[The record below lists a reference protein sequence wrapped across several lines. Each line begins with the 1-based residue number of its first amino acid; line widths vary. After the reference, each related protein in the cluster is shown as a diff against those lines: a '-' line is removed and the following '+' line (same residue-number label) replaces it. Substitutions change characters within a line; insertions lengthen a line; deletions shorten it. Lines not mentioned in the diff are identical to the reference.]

1 MRVDLQSTAIAAMRH
16 SQFRKTEDGSVD
28 ICFYDWRYYDSSN
41 SDDINFP
48 PLSGISYHHSPINL
62 CTTGW
67 ARTTD
72 TWFWRPVLYQLSYRR
87 VYWGR
92 YRNWTYVDSF
102 ADYRLN
108 HSTNRP
114 YYVSPTGI
122 EPMTPSLKVKCSKP
136 AELRRPIVVTVG
148 FEPTTASV
156 SEKNSTAEL
165 RDNKLTTRV
174 RCSLTPFALP
184 RG

>member
-1 MRVDLQSTAIAAMRH
+1 M
-16 SQFRKTEDGSVD
+16 SVFSLHYPRRSLGLANYPIPQPHVTTD
-28 ICFYDWRYYDSSN
+28 IRYDSHFSN
-41 SDDINFP
+41 FLGKQKMVRWTSVFTIGITLTVKTP
-48 PLSGISYHHSPINL
+48 PQLRTTDTLTLCTSPINL

-67 ARTTD
+67 VRTTD

-114 YYVSPTGI
+114 
-122 EPMTPSLKVKCSKP
+122 CSVP
-136 AELRRPIVVTVG
+136 
-148 FEPTTASV
+148 
-156 SEKNSTAEL
+156 
-165 RDNKLTTRV
+165 DRV
-174 RCSLTPFALP
+174 RTCDSFIKSEVL
-184 RG
+184 

>member
-87 VYWGR
+87 VWWFLKDSNPHYLVRSKACYPLHQRTNCYPPGIR
-92 YRNWTYVDSF
+92 TPIKWTK
-102 ADYRLN
+102 
-108 HSTNRP
+108 T
-114 YYVSPTGI
+114 T
-122 EPMTPSLKVKCSKP
+122 CP
-136 AELRRPIVVTVG
+136 AVRREGNLVGNVG
-148 FEPTTASV
+148 FEPTT
-156 SEKNSTAEL
+156 
-165 RDNKLTTRV
+165 
-174 RCSLTPFALP
+174 F
-184 RG
+184 